1 MPRWMQAG
9 YLVLAVSAGCSGPRS
24 VAPTPSTEAT
34 TPIPIELRAVK
45 IAELND
51 EIAKQKGKVVLIDIW
66 FRGCAPCVKRFPKFV
81 ELHRELKAEGLVCIS
96 LDVYVEE
103 LKTKDKVLE
112 FLKEQG
118 ADTINLIV
126 DDTEK
131 ALGDWQEK
139 YDAVAT
145 PSYVIFNRQGE
156 WVKTPQPE
164 DKYNVSKLL
173 KKLLAE
179 K

>member
-1 MPRWMQAG
+1 MVRFAI
-9 YLVLAVSAGCSGPRS
+9 LAFSLFTGALDAAEPKTDQPV
-24 VAPTPSTEAT
+24 
-34 TPIPIELRAVK
+34 ELRAVK
-45 IAELND
+45 IAALNE
-51 EIAKQKGKVVLIDIW
+51 EIARHKGKVILIDIW

-81 ELHRELKAEGLVCIS
+81 DLHRELKNEGLVCIS
-96 LDVYVEE
+96 LDVYGEE

-126 DDTEK
+126 DDDEK
-131 ALGDWQEK
+131 TLDVWQAK
-139 YDAVAT
+139 YDAAAT
-145 PSYVIFNRQGE
+145 PSYVVFDRKGE

-164 DKYNVSKLL
+164 SKENVSMLL

>member
-1 MPRWMQAG
+1 MVRFAI
-9 YLVLAVSAGCSGPRS
+9 LAFSLFTGALDAAEPKTDQPV
-24 VAPTPSTEAT
+24 
-34 TPIPIELRAVK
+34 ELRAVK
-45 IAELND
+45 IAALNE
-51 EIAKQKGKVVLIDIW
+51 EIARHKGKVILIDIW

-81 ELHRELKAEGLVCIS
+81 ELHRELKNEGLVCIS
-96 LDVYVEE
+96 LDVYGEE

-126 DDTEK
+126 DDDEK
-131 ALGDWQEK
+131 TLDVWQAK
-139 YDAVAT
+139 YDAAAT
-145 PSYVIFNRQGE
+145 PSYVVFDRKGE

-164 DKYNVSKLL
+164 SKENVSMLL

>member
-1 MPRWMQAG
+1 MVRFAI
-9 YLVLAVSAGCSGPRS
+9 LAFSLFTGALDAAEPKTDQPV
-24 VAPTPSTEAT
+24 
-34 TPIPIELRAVK
+34 ELRAVK
-45 IAELND
+45 IAALNE
-51 EIAKQKGKVVLIDIW
+51 EIAKHKGKVILIDIW

-81 ELHRELKAEGLVCIS
+81 DLHRELKNEGLVCIS
-96 LDVYVEE
+96 LDVYGEE

-126 DDTEK
+126 DDDEK
-131 ALGDWQEK
+131 TLDVWQAK
-139 YDAVAT
+139 YDAAAT
-145 PSYVIFNRQGE
+145 PSYVVFDRKGE

-164 DKYNVSKLL
+164 SKENVSMLL